1 MVKRG
6 IEPEEAIGPVV
17 NGLENFPIFT
27 PREEAHPL
35 PEFEESL
42 VEAEPEEF
50 EDIEDPILLLCGD
63 GETAHETARLAIQ
76 CGFILEIF
84 TDGSEED
91 AALNWPEAAAVH
103 STPDWADIEEICHV
117 DRNYYVCVFL
127 DNLQDCKDIIS
138 RLLPSEA
145 RYLGVF
151 GDWETRQ
158 EIFDGLRRMG
168 APDAELVAI
177 ACPMG
182 LNIGAVTPIQQSVSI
197 TAELLAVK
205 AGTLKRLIHG
215 EDKRK
220 NRSRAG
226 GSNI

>member
-17 NGLENFPIFT
+17 NGLENYPIIT
-27 PREEAHPL
+27 SKEEAAPL
-35 PEFEESL
+35 PEFEEP
-42 VEAEPEEF
+42 VEEAAPEAM
-50 EDIEDPILLLCGD
+50 DAGEDPILLLCGG

-84 TDGSEED
+84 TDGSREE

-103 STPDWADIEEICHV
+103 LTPGWTDIEYICHV

-127 DNLQDCKDIIS
+127 DNLQDCEEIIS
-138 RLLPSEA
+138 GLLPSEA
-145 RYLGVF
+145 RYLGVY
-151 GDWETRQ
+151 GDWETRRN
-158 EIFDGLRRMG
+158 IFEGLRSMG
-168 APDAELVAI
+168 APDAELVAV

-182 LNIGAVTPIQQSVSI
+182 LNIGAATPIQQSVSI

-205 AGTLKRLIHG
+205 TGTLKRLIHR
-215 EDKRK
+215 EEKRK
-220 NRSRAG
+220 K
-226 GSNI
+226 